1 MSPSTI
7 FPTVPAVS
15 ITSNPRSSVDIAMS
29 EAPRQTAR
37 TDFSD
42 TSLPLELQLQAKE
55 LSEYLQGNSSAYQ
68 THVALIN
75 LLHEGFVNHVYP
87 PASPNDRGDPRTYDL
102 LPDLRQARENMSKLF
117 AVGEDLW
124 ADWIQDESMLAQSI
138 EEQVEVM
145 EKCRQ
150 AVREEYASTKL
161 WTMCGDWVLHCYKSA
176 HEAGGALSESDQ
188 MVGRELFTWNQ
199 VLETWREAAE
209 QTTYRLNDSHLIW
222 DRYIQLLIDDMRRT
236 QFPELK
242 QAIWDMFRA
251 RIMMPHANWDGTFSL
266 FSTFVTECYPQN
278 YEQIMAETNKDAR
291 LPKKQWSDREEM
303 ELKLQAA
310 QQADDKTAEYVAF
323 YEYIRWELSP
333 QKGQKKSYDLVN
345 MLYQRAELRFSS
357 TPDIWEEHYLWLVAE
372 GRQKLPASL
381 PLQLLDRATR
391 HCPWSGSL
399 WSEYLI
405 QSESQGQSIEETQEI
420 KNKATNTGLLDVGGM
435 EEVLKFHKIWG
446 SYLRRRAFRA
456 DATDEDLDVAEMG
469 IRSSI
474 ETVQELAT
482 KQSRSQNFDPL
493 FRLERLYIGFLS
505 KKGSWDSAREV
516 WRGMVKNHG
525 DSSEF
530 WLKYYGWEMACYSTF
545 VNNGRIG
552 PDGVSRETAA
562 PQYATALLKD
572 ALQNPN
578 LDLPEKIMHSY
589 LAHCEDH
596 EDVEELQLAIIEVKR
611 LEKTVAAK
619 RENERVAATLS
630 DAQAAHL
637 KEEAKEV
644 AEVVAVDQAKSK
656 RKREDADEEP
666 NKRSRND
673 TAEPLVESKELD
685 RDRENAT
692 VLVQHLP
699 NDTTET
705 QVRQFFRD
713 CGKVNNLKILKEGD
727 IIAIIEFDE
736 AAAAQF
742 ALSRDGRDFHG
753 SEISVE
759 LGKGSVLY
767 VANYPPTADEAFIR
781 AMFEKYGTIVDV
793 RFPSLIHNTHRRFC
807 YVQFELAAQAQ
818 AAEEL
823 DGTQIEGGTGQL
835 LAKIS
840 DPFQKQDRS
849 GPMEEGREIYIF
861 NFPWKMDE
869 SGLKSVFKEVGTI
882 QAVRIPRD
890 TAGRNKGKAWMVFS
904 TKEEAQAA
912 LKMNGTELRGRSL
925 HVEPSTKAGV
935 KRQATTIVSRVERS
949 KSPSVAVS
957 PAAESVAPVDDV
969 QITHGDRQERT
980 LALMEVPHTVND
992 ARVRALAEKYGKLV
1006 KFSLRPDHQG
1016 AIIEYVNSHDAAKAS
1031 LGLEGHEI
1039 DPGRKLRV
1047 GTVPEMLKQRAERV
1061 TDKIVVGKHKENGM
1075 KPVTNGSLQAAPV
1088 RRPGQPIR
1096 SRGGLGQ
1103 KRGLGFKPA
1112 PRASN
1117 GEVREKGGKTQDD
1130 FRAMFEKKE

>member
-1 MSPSTI
+1 
-7 FPTVPAVS
+7 
-15 ITSNPRSSVDIAMS
+15 MS
-29 EAPRQTAR
+29 EVPRQTTR
-37 TDFSD
+37 TDFTG
-42 TSLPLELQLQAKE
+42 TSLPLELQQQAKE

-68 THVALIN
+68 SHVALIN
-75 LLHEGFVNHVYP
+75 LLHQAFVDHVYP
-87 PASPNDRGDPRTYDL
+87 PASPNNRGDPRTYDL
-102 LPDLRQARENMSKLF
+102 LPDLRQAREKMSKLF

-150 AVREEYASTKL
+150 AVGEEYASTKL

-176 HEAGGALSESDQ
+176 HEAGGALSEADQ

-199 VLETWREAAE
+199 VLDTWREAAQ
-209 QTTYRLNDSHLIW
+209 QTTHRLNDSHLIW
-222 DRYIQLLIDDMRRT
+222 DRYIQLLIDDLRRT
-236 QFPELK
+236 QSPEMQK
-242 QAIWDMFRA
+242 TVGDMFQVRL
-251 RIMMPHANWDGTFSL
+251 MTPHANWDGTFSL
-266 FSTFVTECYPQN
+266 FSTFVTEHYPQK
-278 YEQIMAETNKDAR
+278 YEDIMAATNQDAQ
-291 LPKKQWSDREEM
+291 LSKKQWSDREEM
-303 ELKLQAA
+303 EFKLQAA
-310 QQADDKTAEYVAF
+310 QQADDKTAEYLAF
-323 YEYIRWELSP
+323 YEYIQWEQNP
-333 QKGQKKSYDLVN
+333 EKVRKKSYELIN
-345 MLYQRAELRFSS
+345 MLYERAELRFSS
-357 TPDIWEEHYLWLVAE
+357 TPEIWEEHYLWLIDD
-372 GRQKLPASL
+372 GRQNLPASL

-405 QSESQGQSIEETQEI
+405 QSESQGQSIEQTQEI

-435 EEVLKFHKIWG
+435 EEVLKFHKIWC

-456 DATDEDLDVAEMG
+456 GATDEDLDVAEMG

-530 WLKYYGWEMACYSTF
+530 WLRYYTWELVCYSTF

-552 PDGVSRETAA
+552 PDGLLRETEA

-572 ALQNPN
+572 ALKNPN
-578 LDLPEKIMHSY
+578 LDLPEKIMQTY

-596 EDVEELQLAIIEVKR
+596 EDVEALQLAIVEVKR
-611 LEKTVAAK
+611 LERTVVEK
-619 RENERVAATLS
+619 RENERIAKAMAE
-630 DAQAAHL
+630 AQAAHL

-644 AEVVAVDQAKSK
+644 AEAVAVDQAKSK
-656 RKREDADEEP
+656 RKREDVDEEP
-666 NKRSRND
+666 NKRSRTD
-673 TAEPLVESKELD
+673 TEQPLVESKELD

-692 VLVQHLP
+692 VLVQRLP
-699 NDTTET
+699 SDATET
-705 QVRQFFRD
+705 SVRKFFRD
-713 CGKVNNLKILKEGD
+713 CGTINNLKILKEKGVV
-727 IIAIIEFDE
+727 AIIEFDE

-753 SEISVE
+753 SDISVE

-781 AMFEKYGTIVDV
+781 SLFDEFGTIIDV

-807 YVQFELAAQAQ
+807 YVQFELAAQAK

-823 DGTQIEGGTGQL
+823 DGTQIEGGKGKL

-840 DPFQKQDRS
+840 DPFRKQDRS
-849 GPMEEGREIYIF
+849 GPMEEGREIYIY
-861 NFPWKMDE
+861 NFPWNMDE
-869 SGLKSVFKEVGTI
+869 SGLRTTFKEYGTVQSI
-882 QAVRIPRD
+882 RIPRD
-890 TAGRNKGKAWMVFS
+890 TTGRNRGKAWMVFT

-912 LKMNGTELRGRSL
+912 LKMNGSELRGRSL
-925 HVEPSTKAGV
+925 HVEPSARAGV
-935 KRQATTIVSRVERS
+935 KRQATTIFSRVERS
-949 KSPSVAVS
+949 KSPSAVAS
-957 PAAESVAPVDDV
+957 PAAESVASVDDV
-969 QITHGDRQERT
+969 QITHGDRHERT
-980 LALMEVPHTVND
+980 LALMDVPHTVND
-992 ARVRALAEKYGKLV
+992 ARIRALAEKYGKLV
-1006 KFSLRPDHQG
+1006 KLSLRPDHQG
-1016 AIIEYVNSHDAAKAS
+1016 AVIEYVDSHDAAKAS
-1031 LGLEGHEI
+1031 LSIEGLEI

-1047 GTVPEMLKQRAERV
+1047 GTVPEMLKQRAETV
-1061 TDKIVVGKHKENGM
+1061 SDKIAVGKPKENCT
-1075 KPVTNGSLQAAPV
+1075 KPATNGSLQPAPV

-1096 SRGGLGQ
+1096 GRGGLGQ
-1103 KRGLGFKPA
+1103 KRGLRFKPA
-1112 PRASN
+1112 PSAN
-1117 GEVREKGGKTQDD
+1117 DGEVPQKGGKSQDD
-1130 FRAMFEKKE
+1130 FRAMLEKKENE